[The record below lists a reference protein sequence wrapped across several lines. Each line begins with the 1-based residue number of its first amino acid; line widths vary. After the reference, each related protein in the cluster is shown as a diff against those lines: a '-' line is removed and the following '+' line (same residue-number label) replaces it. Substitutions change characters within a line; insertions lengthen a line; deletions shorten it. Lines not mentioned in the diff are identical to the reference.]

1 MLVNFYWLSKL
12 KKIFIFFLIL
22 PFGFINVIATEQIGT
37 TLVVMDRVCSSCKI
51 FRGSGRLSFFGI
63 NLYRAELYSEKT
75 GEDFF
80 KMKFALRIKYSR
92 KFKGSNIAK
101 RSIKEIKKLNFGSQ
115 DQQNQWYADLKAKL
129 PNIEKDDYLT
139 GIFKPNFGFEI
150 YHNNVQIMESK
161 DKQFAKAFFSI
172 WLDKNTS
179 EPILRG
185 KLLSGQ

>member
-1 MLVNFYWLSKL
+1 MLVNFFWLNKL
-12 KKIFIFFLIL
+12 KKIFIFFCML
-22 PFGFINVIATEQIGT
+22 PFGFINAIATEQNESTMI
-37 TLVVMDRVCSSCKI
+37 VIDKFCFSCKI
-51 FRGSGRLSFFGI
+51 FRGSGQLSFFGI
-63 NLYRAELYSEKT
+63 NLYRAELHSEKT

-139 GIFKPNFGFEI
+139 GIFKPNNGFEI

-172 WLDKNTS
+172 WIDKNTS